1 MNRIQKKCF
10 IASAGFHLFL
20 LLILFLG
27 PAFLPRDRETDS
39 RQPIDFVPIKTI
51 DDVLQGGGNPKAQSP
66 PTPVPPTPQPPAAKP
81 PVQKPQQP
89 KEVVPEA
96 EPSKPVPREPD
107 LSDAKQT
114 KKLPDVSLKP
124 MTRPKNKSD
133 AKQKARESSSQ
144 TDVAEEQRKQLT
156 KNLRDAVR
164 NLRGDLSSSTT
175 VEMPEFKGPGG
186 GGVPYANFLDGVRKD
201 YTDAWIV
208 PEGVTDDQATA
219 IASVTIQRDG
229 TVLEAHILT
238 PSGNA
243 LADQSVEAVLRRV
256 KRTVPLPDGAK
267 ENQRTVKIKFNV
279 KAKLLG

>member
-1 MNRIQKKCF
+1 
-10 IASAGFHLFL
+10 
-20 LLILFLG
+20 
-27 PAFLPRDRETDS
+27 
-39 RQPIDFVPIKTI
+39 
-51 DDVLQGGGNPKAQSP
+51 
-66 PTPVPPTPQPPAAKP
+66 
-81 PVQKPQQP
+81 
-89 KEVVPEA
+89 
-96 EPSKPVPREPD
+96 
-107 LSDAKQT
+107 
-114 KKLPDVSLKP
+114 
-124 MTRPKNKSD
+124 
-133 AKQKARESSSQ
+133 
-144 TDVAEEQRKQLT
+144 
-156 KNLRDAVR
+156 
-164 NLRGDLSSSTT
+164 
-175 VEMPEFKGPGG
+175 MPEFKGPGG

>member
-1 MNRIQKKCF
+1 MNRIQKKCC
-10 IASAGFHLFL
+10 IASTGLHLFL
-20 LLILFLG
+20 LVILFTG
-27 PAFLPRDRETDS
+27 PAFLPRDRQPDS
-39 RQPIDFVPIKTI
+39 RPPIDFVPIKTI
-51 DDVLQGGGNPKAQSP
+51 DDALQGGGNPKAQSP
-66 PTPVPPTPQPPAAKP
+66 PTPVLPTPQPPAAKP
-81 PVQKPQQP
+81 PVQQPVQQP
-89 KEVVPEA
+89 KEEPET
-96 EPSKPVPREPD
+96 PKPAPREPD
-107 LSDAKQT
+107 LPDARQT

-124 MTRPKNKSD
+124 VTRPKDKSD

-144 TDVAEEQRKQLT
+144 TDAAEEQRKQLT
-156 KNLRDAVR
+156 KNLRAAVR

-256 KRTVPLPDGAK
+256 RRTVPLPDGAK